1 MLQRFE
7 FTKVSKGENVK
18 RYLRRN
24 FDIFSNKNDLVQCL
38 VVFSIVLSL
47 FSAIRSLLSELS
59 LFEFP
64 LLQCLCQLYSLYRNN
79 RKFRLPL
86 QLFFDKE

>member
-7 FTKVSKGENVK
+7 FTKVCMGKMLKSI
-18 RYLRRN
+18 LA
-24 FDIFSNKNDLVQCL
+24 DIWIFFFNKNDLPQCL
-38 VVFSIVLSL
+38 AVFSIVILL

-64 LLQCLCQLYSLYRNN
+64 PLFLYREGN
-79 RKFRLPL
+79 
-86 QLFFDKE
+86 

>member
-7 FTKVSKGENVK
+7 FTKVCMGKNAK
-18 RYLRRN
+18 MH
-24 FDIFSNKNDLVQCL
+24 FDNDLPQCL

-59 LFEFP
+59 LFVFC
-64 LLQCLCQLYSLYRNN
+64 LL
-79 RKFRLPL
+79 RKSTLS
-86 QLFFDKE
+86 

>member
-7 FTKVSKGENVK
+7 FTKVCMGENVK
-18 RYLRRN
+18 RHFSRS
-24 FDIFSNKNDLVQCL
+24 FDIFFNKNDLPQCL
-38 VVFSIVLSL
+38 VVISSDLSF

-64 LLQCLCQLYSLYRNN
+64 LL
-79 RKFRLPL
+79 RKS
-86 QLFFDKE
+86 KG

>member
-7 FTKVSKGENVK
+7 FTKVCMGENVK
-18 RYLRRN
+18 KHFSRN
-24 FDIFSNKNDLVQCL
+24 LDFFFNKNDLPQC
-38 VVFSIVLSL
+38 VDVFSIVLSL

-64 LLQCLCQLYSLYRNN
+64 LL
-79 RKFRLPL
+79 RKS
-86 QLFFDKE
+86 KG

>member
-7 FTKVSKGENVK
+7 FTKVCMEENVK
-18 RYLRRN
+18 RHFSRN
-24 FDIFSNKNDLVQCL
+24 FDILFIKNDLPQCL
-38 VVFSIVLSL
+38 VAFSIVLSL

-64 LLQCLCQLYSLYRNN
+64 LLLL
-79 RKFRLPL
+79 
-86 QLFFDKE
+86 LFLSSPTLS